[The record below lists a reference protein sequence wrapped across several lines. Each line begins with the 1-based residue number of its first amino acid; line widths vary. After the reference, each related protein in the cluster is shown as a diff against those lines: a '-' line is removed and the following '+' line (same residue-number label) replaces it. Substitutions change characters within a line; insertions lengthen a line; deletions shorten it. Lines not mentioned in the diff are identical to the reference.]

1 MCSHK
6 THTQRP
12 HTRAFEYLLDVCAH
26 VCTDANTQH
35 THAGLHTLYTC
46 AQRMC
51 PPTTVEGDADTPT
64 APPTHAHQH
73 NPQAPPHS
81 HTTAPTQSSTHEHTS
96 TPSHSYT
103 HSGLCSTPYTQPM
116 GWQVTVSGRVTSQR
130 SPQRRSLTATSLEPP
145 HLLR

>member
-1 MCSHK
+1 MHEWCACTCTCMHRCK
-6 THTQRP
+6 HPAHARRP
-12 HTRAFEYLLDVCAH
+12 AHIIH
-26 VCTDANTQH
+26 VCTEN
-35 THAGLHTLYTC
+35 
-46 AQRMC
+46 C

-64 APPTHAHQH
+64 ASPTHAQQH

-103 HSGLCSTPYTQPM
+103 RSGLCSTPYTQPT
-116 GWQVTVSGRVTSQR
+116 GWQVTVSGHVTSQR